1 MTPSQTSCTEEKSL
15 QITMMFKQCV
25 VDPQQKRGVCIYI
38 YIYMYVCM
46 YVYIICFFM
55 IPGRYFLN
63 LTCIK
68 LNGLIRSLP
77 SWVRS
82 LKRTAQ
88 FAPENR
94 AIRPKRNLIS
104 TPTIDFHGL
113 LIPNTFH
120 AQVKLD
126 HLCRL
131 PATGENVKKIFEL
144 PPPR

>member
-1 MTPSQTSCTEEKSL
+1 MKYDTKPNFMHWAEVPPNYHYVYLSNVWLIPNKKE
-15 QITMMFKQCV
+15 V
-25 VDPQQKRGVCIYI
+25 YVYI
-38 YIYMYVCM
+38 YIYVH
-46 YVYIICFFM
+46 VYIICFFM
-55 IPGRYFLN
+55 IPGRYFWIWQISEN
-63 LTCIK
+63 WVPYHIDTCIK
-68 LNGLIRSLP
+68 LNGLIKSLP
-77 SWVRS
+77 SWVHS

-94 AIRPKRNLIS
+94 AIRPKRNFIS

-131 PATGENVKKIFEL
+131 RVKM
-144 PPPR
+144 